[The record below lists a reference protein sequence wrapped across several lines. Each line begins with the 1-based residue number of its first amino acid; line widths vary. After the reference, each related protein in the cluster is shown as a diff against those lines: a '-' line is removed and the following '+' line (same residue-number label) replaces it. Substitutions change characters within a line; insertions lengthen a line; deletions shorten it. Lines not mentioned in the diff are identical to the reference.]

1 MSRYTKIKTTSIETK
16 KGLRGTPYY
25 RGVKYPAIPLEFSDI
40 YVYAEE
46 GDRFDILAQQY
57 YGNFSLWWIITT
69 ANDFLKQDSYFPPL
83 GVQIRIPTSIG
94 AIQAEYDLL
103 NQRR

>member
-1 MSRYTKIKTTSIETK
+1 MGRYTRDKILTKTDPNGT
-16 KGLRGTPYY
+16 RGIRYY
-25 RGVKYPAIPLEFSDI
+25 RGVKYPEIALSPDDI

-57 YGNFSLWWIITT
+57 YGNSSLWWIITT
-69 ANDFLKQDSYFPPL
+69 ANDFLKQDSYFLPL